1 MKPEELD
8 ILLSK
13 FYDGETTA
21 EEEELLRTE
30 LATSEGQTIYQATA
44 GYFKYVSEAR
54 NIEVSED
61 FDQKVINKIE
71 SKPAKTFPMNKILY
85 AVSAIAACIILAI
98 GLNSLGTNFFGN
110 NSNNITAE
118 ATVEEQYEATMDALM
133 LVSTNL
139 NKGMVQLDQLKKIDK
154 SMQKLNKLQMLD
166 KIKYIDPDSQTLKG
180 GSL

>member
-8 ILLSK
+8 ILLQK
-13 FYDGETTA
+13 FYDGETTVQ
-21 EEEELLRTE
+21 EEEVLRTE

-44 GYFKYVSEAR
+44 GYFKYVSEAQ
-54 NIEVSED
+54 NIEIGRD
-61 FDQKVINKIE
+61 FDQKIINKIE
-71 SKPAKTFPMNKILY
+71 SEPAKTFPWNKTLY
-85 AVSAIAACIILAI
+85 AVSAIAACVILAI
-98 GLNSLGTNFFGN
+98 GLNSLSTNFFGN
-110 NSNNITAE
+110 NNNNITAE

-139 NKGMVQLDQLKKIDK
+139 NKGMVQLDQLKKIDQ
-154 SMQKLNKLQMLD
+154 SMQKLNKLQMLN